1 METPIYSSHPHR
13 LLLLLLHLIKGF
25 KAMASFLYFLT
36 HYSVPC
42 FLFMH
47 KAMFLLFLALCFLV
61 SFYLMSSFFHLFLS
75 LSLSHTHAYT
85 HAIFMNSAEKD
96 LKIMCMCIHNVQE
109 NHPMQQHGDAEWF
122 FCTTDCLLWGY
133 RECVQQCFGRKGNHS
148 LYHIYVCV
156 NVYVYVYEFVITAS
170 YKHWRCHYICPVF
183 LRGL

>member
-1 METPIYSSHPHR
+1 MSLWNLVSFVLWFCYLLVMMMMMMVVVVVVMMLQKKSMWRPKLHWWASAIMETPIYSSHPHR

-96 LKIMCMCIHNVQE
+96 LKIMCMCIHNV
-109 NHPMQQHGDAEWF
+109 
-122 FCTTDCLLWGY
+122 
-133 RECVQQCFGRKGNHS
+133 
-148 LYHIYVCV
+148 
-156 NVYVYVYEFVITAS
+156 
-170 YKHWRCHYICPVF
+170 
-183 LRGL
+183 